1 MFKGFQDKG
10 FSGIKACFF
19 RAKRTFWVK
28 EIKKELILQEIKKTH
43 KAADKLSKWQ
53 TLGEKV
59 SSKWNKIS
67 AVEEKIMAGKITV
80 DSSVIIS
87 SLLKN
92 ESRHKEAL
100 AIWEDAVRGKSFAI
114 MPLSILAKRLY
125 HSIL

>member
-28 EIKKELILQEIKKTH
+28 EIKKELILQEIKKTR

-53 TLGEKV
+53 TLGDKV

-67 AVEEKIMAGKITV
+67 AVEE
-80 DSSVIIS
+80 IS
-87 SLLKN
+87 
-92 ESRHKEAL
+92 
-100 AIWEDAVRGKSFAI
+100 
-114 MPLSILAKRLY
+114 
-125 HSIL
+125 